1 MIMYPIELSK
11 EEFGL
16 LRQSLDLIQI
26 SGKSAKFVANLQD
39 KLDEQLFQIDMNQ
52 KMEEAEKLEQLVAF
66 QKKERAKKIPTT

>member
-1 MIMYPIELSK
+1 MYPIELTK

-39 KLDEQLFQIDMNQ
+39 KLDEQLFQIEMNL
-52 KMEEAEKLEQLVAF
+52 KMEEAEKLEELVAL
-66 QKKERAKKIPTT
+66 QKRERSKKVPTT

>member
-1 MIMYPIELSK
+1 MYPIELTK

-52 KMEEAEKLEQLVAF
+52 KMEEAEKLEQLVAI
-66 QKKERAKKIPTT
+66 QKKERAKKAPIA

>member
-1 MIMYPIELSK
+1 MYPIELTK

-52 KMEEAEKLEQLVAF
+52 KMEEAEKLEQLVAI
-66 QKKERAKKIPTT
+66 QKKEREKKVPIA

>member
-1 MIMYPIELSK
+1 MYPIELTK

-26 SGKSAKFVANLQD
+26 SGKSAKFVAILQD

-52 KMEEAEKLEQLVAF
+52 KMEEAEKLEQLVTF
-66 QKKERAKKIPTT
+66 QKKERAKKVPTA

>member
-1 MIMYPIELSK
+1 MYPIELTK

-39 KLDEQLFQIDMNQ
+39 KLDEQLFQIEMNL
-52 KMEEAEKLEQLVAF
+52 KMEEAEKLEELVAL
-66 QKKERAKKIPTT
+66 QKRERSKKVTTT

>member
-1 MIMYPIELSK
+1 MYPIELSK
-11 EEFGL
+11 EEFSL

-52 KMEEAEKLEQLVAF
+52 KMEEAEKLEQLVSM
-66 QKKERAKKIPTT
+66 QKKERAKKVPTS

>member
-1 MIMYPIELSK
+1 MYPIELTK

-52 KMEEAEKLEQLVAF
+52 KMEEAEKLEQLVAI
-66 QKKERAKKIPTT
+66 QKKERAKKAPTT

>member
-1 MIMYPIELSK
+1 MYPIELTK

-39 KLDEQLFQIDMNQ
+39 KLDEQLFQIEMNI
-52 KMEEAEKLEQLVAF
+52 KMEEAEKLEELVAL
-66 QKKERAKKIPTT
+66 QKRERSKKVPTT

>member
-1 MIMYPIELSK
+1 MYPIELTK

-52 KMEEAEKLEQLVAF
+52 KMEEAEKLEQLVAI
-66 QKKERAKKIPTT
+66 QKKERAKKVPTT